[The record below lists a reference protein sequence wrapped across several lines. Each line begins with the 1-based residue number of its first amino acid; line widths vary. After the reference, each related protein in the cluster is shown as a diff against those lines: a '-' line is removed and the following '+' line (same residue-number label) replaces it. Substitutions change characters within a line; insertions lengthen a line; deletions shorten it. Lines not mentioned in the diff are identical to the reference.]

1 MEVAVC
7 YRVHEREFERDGAR
21 QAIPPSEPARP
32 RARRLAGVAAAVA
45 VAAVAAVA
53 VLFPASTP
61 AVSSAPQEA
70 ARVQPAPVV
79 DRSAALPAG
88 PQSTPAPDD
97 GPVVTAEK
105 PGGCSHEL

>member
-7 YRVHEREFERDGAR
+7 FRVHEEEFERDRAR
-21 QAIPPSEPARP
+21 QALPPSEPARP

-61 AVSSAPQEA
+61 AVSSTPQEA
-70 ARVQPAPVV
+70 ARLQPAPVA
-79 DRSAALPAG
+79 DRSAALHAG

>member
-1 MEVAVC
+1 MC
-7 YRVHEREFERDGAR
+7 YRVHEREFERDAAR

-61 AVSSAPQEA
+61 AVSTAALEA
-70 ARVQPAPVV
+70 TPIQPTPVAE
-79 DRSAALPAG
+79 RSTALPAG

-105 PGGCSHEL
+105 PGGCSHDM

>member
-1 MEVAVC
+1 VC

-61 AVSSAPQEA
+61 AVSTAPQEA
-70 ARVQPAPVV
+70 ARIQPTPVA

-97 GPVVTAEK
+97 GPIVTAEK
-105 PGGCSHEL
+105 PGGCSHDL

>member
-7 YRVHEREFERDGAR
+7 LRIHERQFERDGAR
-21 QAIPPSEPARP
+21 QSVPPSEPARP
-32 RARRLAGVAAAVA
+32 RSRRLAGAVAALA

-70 ARVQPAPVV
+70 APVPMAPVA
-79 DRSAALPAG
+79 DRSALPAG

>member
-1 MEVAVC
+1 LEVAVC
-7 YRVHEREFERDGAR
+7 YRVHEREFERDAAR

-61 AVSSAPQEA
+61 AVSTAALEA
-70 ARVQPAPVV
+70 TPIQPTPVAE
-79 DRSAALPAG
+79 RSTALPAG